1 LGRGCSAKE
10 RLGAVG
16 AGAATLLVFPLVVH
30 DRFMLNTA
38 VFVALYTILASGLV
52 LLFGY
57 ARQVSFGH
65 AGFYGV
71 GAYVSALAA
80 RDLHWSVWF
89 GILAGAGVATLVGYV
104 VGRPILRLRGLSLA
118 MATFAFGVIAN
129 VVFTQLEVTGGAN
142 GLSGIPVPQIGAIK
156 FDTPGVFY
164 WIAVPVATLV
174 MIVSRNIAHSHV
186 GRALRALGNS
196 EAAARVSGIDA
207 ATYKS
212 AVFTYSAGVAGL
224 AGALYAHYLTF
235 VSENS
240 FSINVSILMVVMIA
254 VGGMQSLRGAL
265 LGAVF
270 LAVVPEFLRQLGGS
284 YAMLLYGALLTV
296 VFMYLPD
303 GVAGVLSALIHGG
316 GLWRRRSSN

>member
-1 LGRGCSAKE
+1 MADV
-10 RLGAVG
+10 RLGAVA
-16 AGAATLLVFPLVVH
+16 AGATALGVFPLVVH
-30 DRFMLNTA
+30 DRFVLNIM
-38 VFVALYTILASGLV
+38 VFIGLYTILAVGLV

-65 AGFYGV
+65 AGFYGI

-80 RDLHWSVWF
+80 RDLHLSVWL
-89 GILAGAGVATLVGYV
+89 GIPAGVSAATLAGYV

-129 VVFTQLEVTGGAN
+129 VVFTQLAVTGGAN
-142 GLSGIPVPQIGAIK
+142 GLPGIPAPRIGSIM
-156 FDTPGVFY
+156 FDTPGAFY

-174 MIVSRNIAHSHV
+174 MIVSRNIAGSHV

-196 EAAARVSGIDA
+196 EAAARIAGIDA
-207 ATYKS
+207 AAYKS
-212 AVFTYSAGVAGL
+212 AVFTYSAGLAGL

-240 FSINVSILMVVMIA
+240 FSIDTSILMVVMVA
-254 VGGMQSLRGAL
+254 VGGMQSLWGAL

-284 YAMLLYGALLTV
+284 YAMLVYGVLLTV
-296 VFMYLPD
+296 VFMYLP
-303 GVAGVLSALIHGG
+303 GGMVEVLGVLAERIGP
-316 GLWRRRSSN
+316 WCRRYSN

>member
-1 LGRGCSAKE
+1 LGRGSSNKR

-30 DRFMLNTA
+30 DRFVLNIA
-38 VFVALYTILASGLV
+38 VFVALYTILASGLI

-65 AGFYGV
+65 SGFYGI

-80 RDLHWSVWF
+80 RDLHWPVWF
-89 GILAGAGVATLVGYV
+89 GILAGTGVATLVGYV

-118 MATFAFGVIAN
+118 MATFAFGVIAS
-129 VVFTQLEVTGGAN
+129 VVFTQLGITGGAN

-156 FDTPGVFY
+156 FDTPGAFY
-164 WIAVPVATLV
+164 WIAVPVATLI
-174 MIVSRNIAHSHV
+174 MIVSHNIAHSHV

-196 EAAARVSGIDA
+196 EVAARVSGVDA

-224 AGALYAHYLTF
+224 AGAF

-240 FSINVSILMVVMIA
+240 FSINMSILMVVMIA
-254 VGGMQSLRGAL
+254 VGGMQSLLGAP

-303 GVAGVLSALIHGG
+303 GVAGVPRVLINGG
-316 GLWRRRSSN
+316 RLWRRRSSN